1 MPMPTPYTTARIMD
15 LFSVEAMTFTLP
27 TTRHPVAVPLPTLAI
42 LTAHRAGITTQA
54 PSPGHFWQEE
64 VMIILLQIK

>member
-1 MPMPTPYTTARIMD
+1 MD
-15 LFSVEAMTFTLP
+15 LPSDMALTFTLP
-27 TTRHPVAVPLPTLAI
+27 TTRHPVAVPMPTLAI

-64 VMIILLQIK
+64 VIIVLLQMK

>member
-1 MPMPTPYTTARIMD
+1 MD

-42 LTAHRAGITTQA
+42 LTAHRADITTKA

-64 VMIILLQIK
+64 VMIVLLQMK

>member
-1 MPMPTPYTTARIMD
+1 MSTPYTTARLMD
-15 LFSVEAMTFTLP
+15 LLSEEAMTLPFTIHL
-27 TTRHPVAVPLPTLAI
+27 VAIHMPTLAI

-64 VMIILLQIK
+64 VMIVLLQTK

>member
-1 MPMPTPYTTARIMD
+1 MPTPYTTARLMD
-15 LFSVEAMTFTLP
+15 LLSVEALTFSFTI
-27 TTRHPVAVPLPTLAI
+27 HPVAVPMPTLAI

-64 VMIILLQIK
+64 VMIVLLQMK

>member
-1 MPMPTPYTTARIMD
+1 
-15 LFSVEAMTFTLP
+15 MTFTLP
-27 TTRHPVAVPLPTLAI
+27 TTRHPVAIPMPTLAI

-64 VMIILLQIK
+64 VIIVLLQMK